1 MIGATGSVGRVGSGR
16 FSVPV
21 AAPGQADFTL
31 SATSVTTGWTSVTV
45 GTLTPIN
52 APAGAYFVLVEG
64 AAASG
69 DEAGL
74 AVVNG

>member
-1 MIGATGSVGRVGSGR
+1 MISLGRVGAVGGSRGR
-16 FSVPV
+16 AIM
-21 AAPGQADFTL
+21 AAADFAL
-31 SATSVTTGWTSVTV
+31 SATTVATTWGVVTV

-52 APAGAYFVLVEG
+52 APQGAYFLLVEG

>member
-1 MIGATGSVGRVGSGR
+1 MISLGRVGAVGGSRGR
-16 FSVPV
+16 AAT
-21 AAPGQADFTL
+21 AAPDFAL
-31 SATSVTTGWTSVTV
+31 SATTVTTTWGVVTV

-52 APAGAYFVLVEG
+52 APQGAYFLLVEG